1 MFSKRKLYVQ
11 VSNPETTV
19 KTADV
24 LVEGHIAKWNQK
36 LDPLYVF
43 PISLQFYG

>member
-1 MFSKRKLYVQ
+1 MVFKRKFFVR
-11 VSNPETTV
+11 VSNGETMV

-24 LVEGHIAKWNQK
+24 LVKGHVAKWNQK

-43 PISLQFYG
+43 PISLQF